1 MFNCVNHLNNEV
13 FQNRSKD
20 KILLRHRDHTV
31 SEVYHKVHMRRVLHT
46 ARISNVNSTMFVRG
60 IRGMVSFEMF
70 FVLLQNLYLYNS
82 KQIIEEKK
90 KCFISVIFSII

>member
-20 KILLRHRDHTV
+20 KIPLRHRDHTV
-31 SEVYHKVHMRRVLHT
+31 SEVYYKVHMGRVLHT

-60 IRGMVSFEMF
+60 IREMVSFE
-70 FVLLQNLYLYNS
+70 LD
-82 KQIIEEKK
+82 KK
-90 KCFISVIFSII
+90 